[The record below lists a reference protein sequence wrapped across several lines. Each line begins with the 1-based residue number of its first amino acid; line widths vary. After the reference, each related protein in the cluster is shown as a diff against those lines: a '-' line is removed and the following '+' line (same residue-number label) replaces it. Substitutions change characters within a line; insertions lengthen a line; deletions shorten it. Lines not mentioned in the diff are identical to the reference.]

1 MSKDLFTTTSHV
13 DTEKGSVSYDE
24 HTLPSTTHFN
34 QKLHGT
40 RKLEDVD
47 EAAEI
52 LAQAEESIIL
62 TPEEDRR
69 ILRLIDRGVLPVLLL
84 VYFLQQLDKSSLS
97 YTSVFGIVS
106 EANLVGK
113 QYSWLS
119 SVVYLAQL
127 VFQPLSSYA
136 IVRLPV
142 GKWVRTPLSRKPEK
156 HKLTLNRYSSMFSV
170 GEQQS
175 RPLLQRTISRVYL
188 SRACSLVYLKHP
200 SV

>member
-1 MSKDLFTTTSHV
+1 MSKDLSATPSRL

-24 HTLPSTTHFN
+24 HTLPSATHLA
-34 QKLHGT
+34 QKIQT
-40 RKLEDVD
+40 KRKLEDVD

-52 LAQAEESIIL
+52 LAQASEPVVL
-62 TPEEDRR
+62 TAEEDRR

-97 YTSVFGIVS
+97 YTSVFGIVT
-106 EANLVGK
+106 EAKLVGT

-127 VFQPLSSYA
+127 IFQPVSSYA

-142 GKWVRTPLSRKPEK
+142 GKLVSLLVK
-156 HKLTLNRYSSMFSV
+156 RY
-170 GEQQS
+170 
-175 RPLLQRTISRVYL
+175 
-188 SRACSLVYLKHP
+188 
-200 SV
+200 